1 MQENELPTNPE
12 AGAEAGTAD
21 TTTTM
26 ENPENNA
33 ENAALNPEIAEL
45 KQQLEESKN
54 KYLYLYSDFENFR
67 RNAARERQELS
78 KTAGRDIMTAMLSVL
93 DDFDRA
99 AKNGALSEGT
109 QLIHHKLV
117 HTLQGKGLELM
128 ETKAG
133 DSFNAD
139 YHEAITEIPAP
150 TEDLKGKI
158 VDVIEPAYRLGDRII
173 RFAKVVVGN

>member
-1 MQENELPTNPE
+1 MQENELPTSPE
-12 AGAEAGTAD
+12 AGTENIATD
-21 TTTTM
+21 NTTTM
-26 ENPENNA
+26 ENPENGS
-33 ENAALNPEIAEL
+33 ETPEINPEVAEL
-45 KQQLEESKN
+45 KRQLEESKN

-67 RNAARERQELS
+67 RNAARERQELA

-99 AKNGALSEGT
+99 AKNGALSDGM

-117 HTLQGKGLELM
+117 HTLQNKGLELL

-133 DSFNAD
+133 DDFDAD
-139 YHEAITEIPAP
+139 RHEAITEIPAP
-150 TEDLKGKI
+150 TEALKGKI

-173 RFAKVVVGN
+173 RFARVVVGN

>member
-12 AGAEAGTAD
+12 AGAETLATEN
-21 TTTTM
+21 TSTM
-26 ENPENNA
+26 ENPENSQ
-33 ENAALNPEIAEL
+33 ENPEIADL
-45 KQQLEESKN
+45 KRQLEESKN

-67 RNAARERQELS
+67 RNAARERQELA

-99 AKNGALSEGT
+99 SKNGALSEGM

-117 HTLQGKGLELM
+117 HTLQGKGLEQV

-139 YHEAITEIPAP
+139 FHEAITEIPAP
-150 TEDLKGKI
+150 AEDLKGKI